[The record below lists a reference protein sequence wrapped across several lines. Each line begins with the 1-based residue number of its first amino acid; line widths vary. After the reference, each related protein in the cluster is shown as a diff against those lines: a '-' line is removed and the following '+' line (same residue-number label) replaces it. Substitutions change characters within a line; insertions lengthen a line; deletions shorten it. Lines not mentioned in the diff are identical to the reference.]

1 MCVCSTHGHQKR
13 VLDPL
18 ALDRLA
24 LDPLALDPLALELAG
39 CFAVPSL
46 SSVLG
51 TDLRFSVRPAHRVN
65 RRPPLCLPDPHIHPT
80 LDAQNTF

>member
-1 MCVCSTHGHQKR
+1 MIISAIFRCVCVCSTHGRQKR
-13 VLDPL
+13 V
-18 ALDRLA
+18 
-24 LDPLALDPLALELAG
+24 LDPLALELAG

-51 TDLRFSVRPAHRVN
+51 TDLRFSVKPAHRDN
-65 RRPPLCLPDPHIHPT
+65 RGPPLSLPDPHIHPP